1 MRVGRELDM
10 IDLIIQLVGAE
21 IMSTQIDKQFRHVV
35 ELGYQ
40 FTYILI
46 ILRCLQEGLV
56 YIVKQSV
63 CHVVLLPLQS

>member
-1 MRVGRELDM
+1 M
-10 IDLIIQLVGAE
+10 IDLIIQLVDAE

-46 ILRCLQEGLV
+46 ILRCLLECLV

-63 CHVVLLPLQS
+63 CHIVLLPLQS